1 MPNKKSKSKYGYAKF
16 SEREL
21 DDYCNKIIGK
31 KLEIVEA
38 CISHLPVNV
47 FFQVIMLTP

>member
-1 MPNKKSKSKYGYAKF
+1 MPNNKSKSKYGYAKF
-16 SEREL
+16 SEKEL

-38 CISHLPVNV
+38 FLIFLST
-47 FFQVIMLTP
+47 FSFR